1 MNIPLPV
8 RVRHPA
14 TVIDA
19 GKYRRIRKEQ
29 MKLLDNALCSAIL
42 VQIIVRK
49 SDMGKTCG
57 CPLGGMKTED

>member
-1 MNIPLPV
+1 
-8 RVRHPA
+8 
-14 TVIDA
+14 
-19 GKYRRIRKEQ
+19 